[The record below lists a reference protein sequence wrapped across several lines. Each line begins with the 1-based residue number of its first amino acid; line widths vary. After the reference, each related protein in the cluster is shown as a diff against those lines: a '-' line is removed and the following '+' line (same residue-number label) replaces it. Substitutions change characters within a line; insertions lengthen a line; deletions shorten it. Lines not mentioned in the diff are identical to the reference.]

1 MAMGYRHTSINLTE
15 QVTPKTKKMNF
26 VSIKDTKFT
35 FRGYFKRFWCKNKI
49 KENKAHIFLT
59 ESYLMLQVQTID
71 G

>member
-1 MAMGYRHTSINLTE
+1 MNLSISDELQLFSEELQRHMS
-15 QVTPKTKKMNF
+15 
-26 VSIKDTKFT
+26 
-35 FRGYFKRFWCKNKI
+35 RFWCKNKI